1 MEPRRPAVAER
12 GRTAWLGNILFLA
25 STTLVGVVLGEPVLR
40 LSGQPADQPYRS
52 GSAPHMRADEHLGWA
67 NLKRFSGRV
76 EEAANTI
83 FGDISSIGARRP
95 ERVGQ
100 KLHKEHRYRIPRN
113 SCAHV

>member
-12 GRTAWLGNILFLA
+12 GRTAWLG
-25 STTLVGVVLGEPVLR
+25 
-40 LSGQPADQPYRS
+40 
-52 GSAPHMRADEHLGWA
+52 WA

-76 EEAANTI
+76 EEAGNTI